1 MDCVHHS
8 LRFYVAMIWQE
19 RPYVSQLH
27 ILVVCTIV
35 QRQNKLPKAF
45 KRRMIHN
52 IPNRIPDIH
61 MTFVFGD
68 DEGSRPIENGIISGG
83 TPKGLAEK
91 DHYEQ

>member
-1 MDCVHHS
+1 
-8 LRFYVAMIWQE
+8 
-19 RPYVSQLH
+19 
-27 ILVVCTIV
+27 
-35 QRQNKLPKAF
+35 
-45 KRRMIHN
+45 MIHN